1 MSKIAF
7 LGLGA
12 MGSRMATRLV
22 QAGHQVTVWN
32 RSPAATEPLEKLGA
46 TVASSP
52 RAAAVD
58 AEFVIA
64 MVRDDKASRFV
75 WLDPEAGALAGMG
88 PNAVAIDSS
97 TLSRDWIME
106 LGKAIAVSGIPF
118 LEAPVSGSRPQA
130 EAGQL
135 IYFVGGGEETA
146 KRAEPVLNA
155 MGSSIHYVGT
165 LGSAAM
171 TKLATNA
178 LLGIQVTAMAELIGI
193 LKRSGADVG
202 RVLEA
207 VAGTVVC
214 SPFAKRAADSMLSGR
229 FAPQFPVEL
238 VAKDFEYVLA
248 STAAP
253 ESAPTL
259 AAAQRVFAEAEQR
272 GLGAEHLTSVVKLFS
287 S

>member
-12 MGSRMATRLV
+12 MGSRMAVRLV

-32 RSPAATEPLEKLGA
+32 RSTAATEALEKLGA
-46 TVASSP
+46 TVASTP
-52 RAAAVD
+52 RVAAVD

-106 LGKAIAVSGIPF
+106 LGEVIAASGIPF

-135 IYFVGGGEETA
+135 IYFVGGSEETA
-146 KRAEPVLNA
+146 KRAELVLSA
-155 MGSSIHYVGT
+155 MGCSIHYVGA

-193 LKRSGADVG
+193 LKRSGADAG

-214 SPFAKRAADSMLSGR
+214 SPFAKRAADSMLAGS

-238 VAKDFEYVLA
+238 VAKDFEYALA
-248 STAAP
+248 SAATP

-259 AAAQRVFAEAEQR
+259 AAAHQIFAEAERR

-287 S
+287 A